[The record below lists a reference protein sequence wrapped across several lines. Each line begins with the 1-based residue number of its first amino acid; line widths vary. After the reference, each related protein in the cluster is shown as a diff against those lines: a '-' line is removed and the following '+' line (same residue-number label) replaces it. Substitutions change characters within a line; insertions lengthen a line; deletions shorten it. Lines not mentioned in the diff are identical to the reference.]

1 MGKGGEIM
9 DKENIII
16 SLQGVC
22 KEFDGTTV
30 VDNFNLDITKGE
42 FVTFLGPSGCGKT
55 TTLRMIAGF
64 ELPTSGVI
72 LLNGQDISLLPP
84 YKRPI
89 NTVFQRYALFAH
101 LNIYNNIAFGLKLKK
116 IPYEVPG
123 VLVVDKEKIAANN
136 AKIKELVKAN
146 RSLSEEERLKNEK
159 TIVSLQEENQNLKN
173 NPSKQLVKYRHL
185 SKQEI
190 REKVER
196 ALKVVDLEGFEKR
209 DISTLS
215 GGQQQRIAIA
225 RAIVNEPE
233 ILLLDEPLGALDLKM
248 RKEMQL
254 ELKAM
259 HKKLGITFI
268 YVTHDQEEAL
278 TMSDTIVVMND
289 AVIQQ
294 VGKPKEIYDEP
305 NNAFVADFIGESNI
319 YTGTMAKDNKVRF
332 LNRYWDADP
341 VDFGKFPVNEKVDVV
356 VRPEDFILGKAGEG
370 VVDGVVSS
378 KIFKGMHY
386 EYIINVGKAEVVVQS
401 TAELDE
407 GLKVSLNVEP
417 VNIQIMKKPFVSNFY
432 DGYITKDYKVEFAN
446 AEFDVDIL
454 SLFPG
459 AHIDENEVL
468 IDDKGNEIDVE
479 DMEIN
484 VEVPFEAITISDDPE
499 ASDIHGN
506 IISLIYI
513 GDHYEIMVRTEEE
526 EDFILNTPDLWNE
539 NDEVSVIID
548 KSKIHLSR
556 KGAKK

>member
-1 MGKGGEIM
+1 M

-64 ELPTSGVI
+64 ELPTRGVI

-116 IPYEVPG
+116 IPYEAI
-123 VLVVDKEKIAANN
+123 DKKGN
-136 AKIKELVKAN
+136 KV
-146 RSLSEEERLKNEK
+146 
-159 TIVSLQEENQNLKN
+159 T
-173 NPSKQLVKYRHL
+173 KYRHL
-185 SKQEI
+185 TKQEI

-454 SLFPG
+454 PLFPG
-459 AHIDENEVL
+459 AHFDENEVL

-484 VEVPFEAITISDDPE
+484 VEVPFEAITISDDPD
-499 ASDIHGN
+499 ASEIHGN

-548 KSKIHLSR
+548 QSKIHLSR

>member
-1 MGKGGEIM
+1 M

-16 SLQGVC
+16 SLQGVS
-22 KEFDGTTV
+22 KVFDGTTV

-116 IPYEVPG
+116 VPYETT
-123 VLVVDKEKIAANN
+123 DKKGN
-136 AKIKELVKAN
+136 KV
-146 RSLSEEERLKNEK
+146 
-159 TIVSLQEENQNLKN
+159 T
-173 NPSKQLVKYRHL
+173 KYRHL
-185 SKQEI
+185 TKQEI
-190 REKVER
+190 KEKVER

-341 VDFGKFPVNEKVDVV
+341 VDFGKFQVNEKVDVV
-356 VRPEDFILGKAGEG
+356 VRPEDFILRKAGEG

-386 EYIINVGKAEVVVQS
+386 EYIINVGKSEVIVQS
-401 TAELDE
+401 TAELEE
-407 GLKVSLNVEP
+407 GIKVSLAVEP

-454 SLFPG
+454 PLFPG

-468 IDDKGNEIDVE
+468 VDEKGNEIDAV

-484 VEVPFEAITISDDPE
+484 VEVPFEAITISDDPD

-506 IISLIYI
+506 IISLIYL
-513 GDHYEIMVRTEEE
+513 GDHYEVMVRTEEE

-548 KSKIHLSR
+548 KSQIHLSR